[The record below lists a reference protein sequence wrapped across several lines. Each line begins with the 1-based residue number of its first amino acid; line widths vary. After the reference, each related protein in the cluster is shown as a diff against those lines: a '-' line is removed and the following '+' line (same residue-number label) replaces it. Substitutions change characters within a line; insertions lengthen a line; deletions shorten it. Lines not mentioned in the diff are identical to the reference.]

1 MRELRDL
8 DALRKDGLINDQEYE
23 LQRELIVPKGSSNQ
37 SIQEEEIK
45 ASDINDVDESLGLI
59 LTDQSFYRIF
69 MLVCFSVLGILTNV
83 MPLVGTETFHGT
95 DLETERFL

>member
-1 MRELRDL
+1 MSDWMRELRDL

-23 LQRELIVPKGSSNQ
+23 LQRELIVPKVSSSNQ

-59 LTDQSFYRIF
+59 LTDPGI
-69 MLVCFSVLGILTNV
+69 VL
-83 MPLVGTETFHGT
+83 
-95 DLETERFL
+95 